1 MFNKQNADV
10 DAWVGHIQSLHPQEM
25 EFNLSRPQ
33 IVFESLKLT
42 VKLPYLIT
50 VAGTNGKG
58 SCVELLT
65 QAFRY
70 ADVSVG
76 SYTSPHLVRFNER
89 IRVNGEEVSDN
100 RLISA
105 FVRVEEARGSEPLT
119 FFEFTSLAAFIV
131 FADAGLEVL
140 VLEAGLGGRLD
151 VMNLLNADAL
161 LLTNIALDHT
171 QILGDTREKIG
182 AEKAGLMRK
191 DQLVVCGDR
200 DLPQSVVEHA
210 ETVGAPILLLGRD
223 FDYLEKNASFLLTD
237 TGGKHLSG
245 WLTAPFLGGPEQLA
259 NAACVTKLLNTQRRF
274 DISNSALDKAYNNA
288 TISGRKQIYSD
299 RPLIVLDVAH
309 NEDSVRSLS
318 IFIQTLKVTGTVYAI
333 FGMLADKSVATALQ
347 CIVEHVDKWMIV
359 EMKSP
364 RALDAEALKECLD
377 QAAESQ
383 KVTAEVI
390 GQGDSRELWSEL
402 TRILKDD
409 DLLIVFGSFLLVGDI
424 LADQSVTEKTP
435 F

>member
-10 DAWVGHIQSLHPQEM
+10 EDWVGHIQSLHPQEM
-25 EFNLSRPQ
+25 EFSLSRPR
-33 IVFESLKLT
+33 IVLDRLKLT
-42 VKLPYLIT
+42 DKLPYLIT

-65 QAFRY
+65 AAFRY
-70 ADVSVG
+70 AGVSVG

-89 IRVNGEEVSDN
+89 IRVNGTEVSDDT
-100 RLISA
+100 LISA
-105 FVRVEEARGSEPLT
+105 FVCVEEARGSEPLT

-131 FADAGLEVL
+131 FTDASLDVL

-151 VMNLLNADAL
+151 VMNLLDADAL

-171 QILGDTREKIG
+171 QLLGDTRAKIG

-200 DLPQSVVEHA
+200 DLPETVVERA
-210 ETVGAPILLLGRD
+210 DIVGAHISLIGRD
-223 FDYLEKNASFLLTD
+223 FDYLEENGSFLLTD
-237 TGGKHLSG
+237 ASGARLSD
-245 WLTAPFLGGPEQLA
+245 WFAAPFSGGLEQMENATCVA
-259 NAACVTKLLNTQRRF
+259 NLLNTQQRF
-274 DISNSALDKAYNNA
+274 DISDSVLQKAYSYA
-288 TISGRKQIYSD
+288 TISGRKQVYSE
-299 RPLIVLDVAH
+299 RPLIILDVAH

-318 IFIQTLKVTGTVYAI
+318 SFIQTLKVTGTVYAI
-333 FGMLADKSVATALQ
+333 FGMLADKSVGPALEH
-347 CIVEHVDKWMIV
+347 IVEYVDKWMIV
-359 EMKSP
+359 DINSP
-364 RALDAEALKECLD
+364 RAFAVGALKECLD
-377 QAAESQ
+377 QAAVSR
-383 KVTAEVI
+383 KVAAKVI

-402 TRILKDD
+402 TKYLKDD

-424 LADQSVTEKTP
+424 LAHQSVTEQTS